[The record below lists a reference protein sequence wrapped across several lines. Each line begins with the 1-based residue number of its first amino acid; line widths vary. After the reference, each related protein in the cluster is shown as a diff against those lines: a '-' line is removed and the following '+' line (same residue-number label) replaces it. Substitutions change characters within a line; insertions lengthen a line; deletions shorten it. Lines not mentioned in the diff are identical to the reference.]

1 MSLQKPS
8 VYSENLNKLY
18 LMFNT
23 SLDEVRN
30 SFVQHKLGLS
40 SNYENDL
47 TTLNDIRADIFTT
60 QQELFASTETV
71 RNKVEQ
77 LNDLIT
83 QLNYSNDKVTREIRG
98 FDNSGLAAQGE
109 LKMQGTIFE
118 ELFTQNIVL
127 FFTILILFIHIIK
140 K

>member
-83 QLNYSNDKVTREIRG
+83 P
-98 FDNSGLAAQGE
+98 
-109 LKMQGTIFE
+109 LKPPC
-118 ELFTQNIVL
+118 L
-127 FFTILILFIHIIK
+127 
-140 K
+140 

>member
-8 VYSENLNKLY
+8 VYSDNLNQLY

-23 SLDEVRN
+23 SLEEVRN
-30 SFVQHKLGLS
+30 SFVQEKLGVS

-47 TTLNDIRADIFTT
+47 TTLNNIRADIFTT
-60 QQELFASTETV
+60 QQELFSATESV
-71 RNKVEQ
+71 RNQVEK
-77 LNDLIT
+77 LNESIT
-83 QLNYSNDKVTREIRG
+83 NYNDMNDKVTAEMRS

-109 LKMQGTIFE
+109 LKIQGTIFE

-127 FFTILILFIHIIK
+127 FFTIIILFINIIK